1 MKVLLNNSIAFFV
14 LLSMVGC
21 RKDDH
26 SISACCAYE
35 ISDESTD
42 RFKLSAYAFAYEEI
56 KATSGFTNHKIDESI
71 YNCYLGKL
79 SAIYNKIQE
88 SDSSYY
94 KLIHNTHVYKKAS
107 VGLRDF
113 VIRFSTSALKEQFLN
128 DFQSIENDFLKY
140 IINDLN
146 FNTYPYEWDSLEVG
160 LYAEEF
166 YNIPF
171 IIDRLTQYPDIDS
184 AYSLARPVPDD
195 FNKIELK
202 KIGDVSQFQFS
213 YGVLDGRGEPHFHYW
228 TINVT
233 NDCQVELVNSYG
245 DDIF

>member
-1 MKVLLNNSIAFFV
+1 MKVLLNNSIAFFL
-14 LLSMVGC
+14 LLSIVGC

-35 ISDESTD
+35 ISDESTA

-56 KATSGFTNHKIDESI
+56 KATSGF
-71 YNCYLGKL
+71 KL

-107 VGLRDF
+107 SGLSDF
-113 VIRFSTSALKEQFLN
+113 MIRFSTSALKEQFLN
-128 DFQSIENDFLKY
+128 DFQSMENDYLKY
-140 IINDLN
+140 IVNDLN
-146 FNTYPYEWDSLEVG
+146 FMTYPYEWDSLEVR
-160 LYAEEF
+160 LYVEEF

-184 AYSLARPVPDD
+184 AYSLTRPVTDD
-195 FNKIELK
+195 FNKI
-202 KIGDVSQFQFS
+202 GNVSQFQFS